1 MHYTIKK
8 STEAATTLATLKSVG
23 GKNDVSKLIIFLKL
37 LIFLTSKVCYKFDIV
52 LNWPQKKVGG
62 CFAVMIIGFPAKGR
76 QSCKF

>member
-52 LNWPQKKVGG
+52 LNWPQKKGWWWFRG
-62 CFAVMIIGFPAKGR
+62 HDNRFSGQRSSKL
-76 QSCKF
+76 